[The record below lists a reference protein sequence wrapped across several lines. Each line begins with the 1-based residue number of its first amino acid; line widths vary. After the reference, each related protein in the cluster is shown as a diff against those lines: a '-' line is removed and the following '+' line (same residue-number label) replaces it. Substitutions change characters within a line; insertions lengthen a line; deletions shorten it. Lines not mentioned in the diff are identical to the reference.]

1 MRTISTIGYEGS
13 DIEAFVNT
21 LIDNNIDLILDI
33 REIPLSR
40 KKGFSKNLLRERLET
55 NGIGYRHEKDLG
67 SPKPIREK
75 LYKDKNYEDFFRSFD
90 KHLETQS
97 NLISG
102 LCKDLKG
109 NVALLCFE
117 KDVLTCHR
125 KSVAREMS
133 AILGRKP
140 RHLVVQAKSKENGK
154 SKDLH
159 IGKSLSPA

>member
-1 MRTISTIGYEGS
+1 MRSILTIGYEGA
-13 DIEAFVNT
+13 DIDTFVET
-21 LIDNNIDLILDI
+21 LIENNIDVLLDV
-33 REIPLSR
+33 REFPLSR
-40 KKGFSKNLLRERLET
+40 KKGFSKNLLRVYLEGR
-55 NGIGYRHEKDLG
+55 GISYRHEKDLG

-90 KHLETQS
+90 KYLESQRE
-97 NLISG
+97 LIAE
-102 LCKDLKG
+102 LCRDLKG

-133 AILGRKP
+133 VVLGRKP
-140 RHLVVQAKSKENGK
+140 KHLIVKAKSVKHGK

-159 IGKSLSPA
+159 FGKSLSPA

>member
-1 MRTISTIGYEGS
+1 MRTISTIGYEGA
-13 DIEAFVNT
+13 DIQTFVNT
-21 LIDNNIDLILDI
+21 LIENNIDVLLDI

-40 KKGFSKNLLRERLET
+40 KKGFSKNLLRVCLEDH
-55 NGIGYRHEKDLG
+55 GISYRHEKELG

-90 KHLETQS
+90 KYLETQGD
-97 NLISG
+97 LIAD

-133 AILGRKP
+133 VILGRKP
-140 RHLVVQAKSKENGK
+140 KHLVVQAKSVKHGK